1 MTMTI
6 RSEINMDVPRG
17 ASNPK
22 RLTAWDAF
30 TAEISAADFAEYE
43 ALCAE
48 IGEFKMWRAE

>member
-1 MTMTI
+1 MII
-6 RSEINMDVPRG
+6 RSEINADVPRG

-22 RLTAWDAF
+22 RSSVWDSF
-30 TAEISAADFAEYE
+30 TAEISAESFAEYE